1 MCSDSAVIGL
11 FALSCIRR
19 HGANTLERVGRRPG
33 EDAHKVPAWLKHA
46 TSGYI
51 RPIMSEFSL
60 LMRVNDESLPQRD
73 CAVNVGRG
81 LLASVSSGGS
91 TVLADAVRRG
101 VLAPQACDVHEPT

>member
-19 HGANTLERVGRRPG
+19 HGANTLERVVRPG

-60 LMRVNDESLPQRD
+60 LMRVNDENFPNRD

-81 LLASVSSGGS
+81 LLASVSSEGG

-101 VLAPQACDVHEPT
+101 VLAPQACDVHEAT